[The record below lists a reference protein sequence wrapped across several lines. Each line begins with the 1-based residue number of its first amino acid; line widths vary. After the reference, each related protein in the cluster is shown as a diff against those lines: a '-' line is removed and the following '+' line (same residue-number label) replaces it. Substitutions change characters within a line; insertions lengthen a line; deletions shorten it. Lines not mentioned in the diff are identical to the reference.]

1 VSNSLSVQDIVVAKS
16 QCLDMVTRLFK
27 YYDLRDYDKL
37 FTLFT
42 PDGVW
47 NRPDGAARV
56 GPELLAALAKRPAN
70 LTVSHVL
77 SNLLADVDAADRI
90 TVTGLMTIF
99 RDDNGKLSP
108 PPAKMSPPT
117 ALIEFIIQCRKIGQD
132 WRAAVID
139 INYIF
144 KS

>member
-1 VSNSLSVQDIVVAKS
+1 MSNSLSVQDVVIAKS

-37 FTLFT
+37 FALFT
-42 PDGVW
+42 KDGVW

-56 GPELLAALAKRPAN
+56 GPELAAALAKRPAN

-77 SNLLADVDAADRI
+77 SNMLADMDAADRV

-99 RDDNGKLSP
+99 RDDQGKLSP
-108 PPAKMSPPT
+108 PPAKMSAPT
-117 ALIEFIIQCRKIGQD
+117 ALIEFIIQCHKVGAD

-144 KS
+144 R